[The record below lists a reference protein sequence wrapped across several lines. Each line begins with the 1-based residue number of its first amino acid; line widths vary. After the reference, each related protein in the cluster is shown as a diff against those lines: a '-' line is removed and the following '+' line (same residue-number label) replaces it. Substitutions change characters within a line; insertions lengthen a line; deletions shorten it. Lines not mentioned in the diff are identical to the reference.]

1 MGVLTIDCGQ
11 QERPTGKEEN
21 LAVETAVTS
30 DPELIRRM
38 LAGDERAFEAFFN
51 AYFPRVYRFALP
63 RLNGDVDAT
72 REVVQATLEKAIR
85 KLEGFRGESGLFTW
99 ICQICRNEIVD
110 YIRATRRMRHVVLI
124 DDEPE
129 LRAVIES
136 LEAPEEFDLAKSYGR
151 AEAARIVRVVLDRL
165 PSSYGDALEWK
176 YIEGQSVED
185 IGKRLG
191 IGTIAAQSLLARAR
205 RAFREGLES
214 VFGADVSDVASGL
227 GT

>member
-1 MGVLTIDCGQ
+1 
-11 QERPTGKEEN
+11 
-21 LAVETAVTS
+21 VEPAVTS
-30 DPELIRRM
+30 DPQLIRRM
-38 LAGDERAFEAFFN
+38 LAGDERAFDAFFN

-63 RLNGDVDAT
+63 RLNGDVDAA

-85 KLEGFRGESGLFTW
+85 RLDSFRGESGLFTW
-99 ICQICRNEIVD
+99 TCQICRNEIVD
-110 YIRATRRMRHVVLI
+110 HIRARRRMRHVVLI

-129 LRAVIES
+129 LRAAIES
-136 LEAPEEFDLAKSYGR
+136 IEAPEEFDLAKSYGR
-151 AEAARIVRVVLDRL
+151 AESARIVRVVLDRL

-176 YIEGQSVED
+176 YIEGESVET
-185 IGKRLG
+185 IGERLG

-205 RAFREGLES
+205 RAFRESLES

>member
-1 MGVLTIDCGQ
+1 MGVLTIGGGLL
-11 QERPTGKEEN
+11 ERPTVKEEDR
-21 LAVETAVTS
+21 AVERALTS
-30 DPELIRRM
+30 DSELIRRM

-72 REVVQATLEKAIR
+72 REVVQVTLEKAIR
-85 KLEGFRGESGLFTW
+85 RLDSFRGESGLFTW
-99 ICQICRNEIVD
+99 TCQICRNEIVD
-110 YIRATRRMRHVVLI
+110 HIRARRRMRHVVLI

-129 LRAVIES
+129 LRAAIES
-136 LEAPEEFDLAKSYGR
+136 IEAPEEFDLAKSYGR
-151 AEAARIVRVVLDRL
+151 AESARIVRVVLDRL

-176 YIEGQSVED
+176 YIEGQSVEA
-185 IGKRLG
+185 IGERLG

>member
-1 MGVLTIDCGQ
+1 LGILTIGGGLL
-11 QERPTGKEEN
+11 ERPTGKEEDR
-21 LAVETAVTS
+21 AVETAVTS
-30 DPELIRRM
+30 DPQLIRRM
-38 LAGDERAFEAFFN
+38 LAGDERAFDAFFN

-72 REVVQATLEKAIR
+72 REVVQATLEKAMR
-85 KLEGFRGESGLFTW
+85 KLESYRGESGLFTW

-110 YIRATRRMRHVVLI
+110 YIRARRRMRHVVLI

-129 LRAVIES
+129 LRAAIES
-136 LEAPEEFDLAKSYGR
+136 IEAPEEFDLAKSYGR
-151 AEAARIVRVVLDRL
+151 AESARIVRVVLDRL
-165 PSSYGDALEWK
+165 PSTYGDALEWK
-176 YIEGQSVED
+176 YIEGQSVEA

-205 RAFREGLES
+205 RAFREGLEA

>member
-1 MGVLTIDCGQ
+1 V
-11 QERPTGKEEN
+11 EPAATG
-21 LAVETAVTS
+21 
-30 DPELIRRM
+30 DPQLIRRM
-38 LAGDERAFEAFFN
+38 LAGDERAFDAFFN

-63 RLNGDVDAT
+63 RLNGDVDST

-85 KLEGFRGESGLFTW
+85 KLESFRGESGLFTW

-110 YIRATRRMRHVVLI
+110 HIRARRRMRHVVLI

-129 LRAVIES
+129 LRAAIES
-136 LEAPEEFDLAKSYGR
+136 IEAPEEFDLAKSYGR
-151 AEAARIVRVVLDRL
+151 AESARIVRVVLDRL

-176 YIEGQSVED
+176 YIEGQSVEA

-214 VFGADVSDVASGL
+214 VFGADASDVASGL

>member
-1 MGVLTIDCGQ
+1 LGILTIGGGQ
-11 QERPTGKEEN
+11 LERPTGKEEDR
-21 LAVETAVTS
+21 AVETAVTS
-30 DPELIRRM
+30 DPQLIRRM
-38 LAGDERAFEAFFN
+38 LAGDERAFDAFFN

-72 REVVQATLEKAIR
+72 REVVQATLEKAMR
-85 KLEGFRGESGLFTW
+85 KLESFRGESGLFTW

-110 YIRATRRMRHVVLI
+110 YIRARRRMRHVVLI

-129 LRAVIES
+129 LRAAIES
-136 LEAPEEFDLAKSYGR
+136 IEAPEEFDLAKSYGR
-151 AEAARIVRVVLDRL
+151 AESARIVRVVLDRL
-165 PSSYGDALEWK
+165 PSTYGDALEWK
-176 YIEGQSVED
+176 YIEGQSVEA

-205 RAFREGLES
+205 RAFREGLEA